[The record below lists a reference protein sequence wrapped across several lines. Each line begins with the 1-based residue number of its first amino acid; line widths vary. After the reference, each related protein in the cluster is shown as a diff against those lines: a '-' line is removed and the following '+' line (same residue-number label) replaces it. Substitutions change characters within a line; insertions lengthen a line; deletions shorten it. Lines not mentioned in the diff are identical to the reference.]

1 MSDLDRVRRWAEALI
16 VQHLDPSWTFA
27 FDHAK
32 VRAGLCDF
40 TRKRITVSRYLAA
53 RFDDE
58 ENYQT
63 LLHEV
68 AHALAGPKEGH
79 NPRWLGI
86 ARELG
91 YIGGVRHTGETARE
105 LAAWVGV
112 CPAGHT
118 IYRHRKPSRAS
129 SCTRCSP
136 VYNEAHRIG
145 WMRREITPSM
155 RKAAMKPRE
164 EVAAAMPPREDA
176 YFGADALF

>member
-1 MSDLDRVRRWAEALI
+1 MSDLDRVRVWAEALI
-16 VQHLDPSWTFA
+16 KTHLDASWSFA

-58 ENYQT
+58 DNYQT

-68 AHALAGPKEGH
+68 AHALAGPAEGH
-79 NPRWLGI
+79 SKRWLGI

-91 YIGGVRHTGETARE
+91 YIGGVRHTGETAKE

-112 CPAGHT
+112 CPSGHT
-118 IYRHRKPSRAS
+118 IYRHRKPARAS

-136 VYNEAHRIG
+136 VYNAAFQIA
-145 WMRREITPSM
+145 WMRREVTKEM
-155 RKAAMKPRE
+155 R
-164 EVAAAMPPREDA
+164 AAAVRPRDEVSHA
-176 YFGADALF
+176 FGVETDLFSRDALF

>member
-1 MSDLDRVRRWAEALI
+1 MSDLDRVRVWAEALI
-16 VQHLDPSWTFA
+16 NQHLDSSWTFA

-79 NPRWLGI
+79 NRRWLSI

-91 YIGGVRHTGETARE
+91 YTGGVRHTGETARE
-105 LAAWVGV
+105 LAAWVGM

-118 IYRHRKPSRAS
+118 VYRHRKPSRAT
-129 SCTRCSP
+129 SCLKCSP
-136 VYNEAHRIG
+136 VYNEAFRIG
-145 WMRREITPSM
+145 WMRREVTNEM
-155 RKAAMKPRE
+155 RAEAMKPRE
-164 EVAAAMPPREDA
+164 TTPAAPARSVQPTYHGES
-176 YFGADALF
+176 LF